1 MKPCIGNI
9 KKSLTSH
16 LPECPYQDAHSLL
29 ELLYAA
35 YTEANPVVSTTLTA
49 HYETIQCHIQHL
61 PTREQ
66 DAIYTTI
73 CSITAAQEKTAF
85 LEGIRLGF
93 RLSQELTGER

>member
-1 MKPCIGNI
+1 MPTYTKRI
-9 KKSLTSH
+9 KERPAVH
-16 LPECPYQDAHSLL
+16 LPEQPHPDAHSLL

-35 YTEANPVVSTTLTA
+35 YAEANPPVSTALTA

-61 PTREQ
+61 TAQEQ
-66 DAIYTTI
+66 DTIYTTI
-73 CSITAAQEKTAF
+73 CSITAAQEKTAL